1 METDDDF
8 DYCSDDERDQCW
20 QCGGDGYLIAG
31 VDIDLDDPVN
41 NCDWSMG
48 VDAGE
53 VGKCPCCHGSGLA
66 KDCTYW

>member
-1 METDDDF
+1 MDD
-8 DYCSDDERDQCW
+8 YIGDEQELCW
-20 QCGGDGYLIAG
+20 QCGGDGYMVAG

-48 VDAGE
+48 CDAGE
-53 VGKCPCCHGSGLA
+53 VGKCPCCHGSGKA